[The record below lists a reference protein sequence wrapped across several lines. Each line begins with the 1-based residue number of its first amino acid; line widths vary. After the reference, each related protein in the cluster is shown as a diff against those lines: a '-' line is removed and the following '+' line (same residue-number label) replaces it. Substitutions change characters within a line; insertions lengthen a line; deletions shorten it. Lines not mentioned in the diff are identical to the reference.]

1 LNTSGTPVTFFG
13 IPTFAKVPAV
23 EVDGDWEADVA
34 ILGVPYDSSAGYRP
48 GARFGPRAIRDLSTR
63 FGFLGAGLGYWD
75 IRQKRRLLEGIRVVD
90 CGDVDAVPVNYQVTF
105 ENVARCVKTLVRR
118 GVFPVVLGGDHS
130 ISWPVFFALESL
142 RPVSLV
148 HLDAHLDYR
157 DVLAGMGH
165 GHGSVVRR
173 ITETPWIDRHV
184 SLGIRG
190 LRTSEED
197 YFAATGSGAVIV
209 PCHVVKAQGVDATL
223 DMLPSLSRTY
233 VSIDIDVLDA
243 ALATG
248 TGTPEVNGLTYEELR
263 ALLVGLAKKAE
274 IVGFDLVEVNP
285 FFDPAG
291 VTALSAA
298 SLVVELVGAVFSGR

>member
-1 LNTSGTPVTFFG
+1 VTFFG
-13 IPTFAKVPAV
+13 IPSFAKVPAV
-23 EVDGDWEADVA
+23 EVDGDWKADVA

-48 GARFGPRAIRDLSTR
+48 GARFGPRAIRDISTR

-75 IRQKRRLLEGIRVVD
+75 ARHQRRLLEGARVVD
-90 CGDVDAVPVNYQVTF
+90 CGDVDAVPVSYQVTF
-105 ENVARCVKTLVRR
+105 ENAACCVKTLVQR

-130 ISWPVFFALESL
+130 ISWPVFSALESL

-157 DVLAGMGH
+157 DVLAGEGH

-173 ITETPWIDRHV
+173 ISEISWIDRHV
-184 SLGIRG
+184 SVGIRG

-197 YFAATGSGAVIV
+197 YSRAAGSGAVLV
-209 PCHVVKAQGVDATL
+209 PCHMVKTQGVDATL
-223 DMLPSLSRTY
+223 DMLPSLQRTY
-233 VSIDIDVLDA
+233 VTIDIDVLDA

-263 ALLVGLAKKAE
+263 ALLAGLAERAE

-285 FFDPAG
+285 FFDQAG
-291 VTALSAA
+291 VTSLSAA
-298 SLVVELVGAVFSGR
+298 SLVIEFLGAIFSGR